1 MTINTKKFFNE
12 NDPSTYHLPVKDT
25 RFNPSLMDMMY
36 KYTEYT
42 ETNGDRNTISG
53 ARFMGGEEL
62 RGELS
67 KTYKDMGMEME
78 GSGYLPNVGKA
89 YIDTAAGIAGGID
102 ELNKDGNPFDKALSA
117 SGMSRD
123 DAAFAINSQLE
134 GTDAYHMQQVA
145 NAINLNTDL
154 DRGKT
159 TTIIQPVVNNVQVP
173 TPVPSPTPFPVKGKT
188 ITTVIEASKINNILA
203 KSIK

>member
-123 DAAFAINSQLE
+123 DAAFAINSQIE
-134 GTDAYHMQQVA
+134 GTDAHYMSQLSKS
-145 NAINLNTDL
+145 INLRSDL
-154 DRGKT
+154 AQGKIT
-159 TTIIQPVVNNVQVP
+159 TVIQPVVNNVQVP
-173 TPVPSPTPFPVKGKT
+173 TPVPQPTPVPVKGKT
-188 ITTVIEASKINNILA
+188 NTVFLDASNNNTLA
-203 KSIK
+203 KLIR